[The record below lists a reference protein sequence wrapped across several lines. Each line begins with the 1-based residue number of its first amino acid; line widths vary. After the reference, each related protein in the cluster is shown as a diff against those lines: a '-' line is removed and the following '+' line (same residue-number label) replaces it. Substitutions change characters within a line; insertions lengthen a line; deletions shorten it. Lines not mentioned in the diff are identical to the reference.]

1 MIATVTFFSTAVAV
15 VKFNGTSPSISSPSS
30 PTTPSASVDIPT
42 LLLLQLPLLVYRY
55 VIPNSVPKR
64 WYKPISSFFIA
75 LHFSFG
81 LALAGML
88 QPSKIQ
94 NFLVLPFSP
103 SFDPSLAFVAIGG
116 LVPNIISWSQWIRD
130 SDKPVY
136 GAKFDLPSKGDVDWQ
151 LIVGSVLFG
160 VGWGWL
166 GICPGPGLVVLPS
179 VFIDQLSGIGSW
191 VLGLSVGGLLV
202 PN

>member
-1 MIATVTFFSTAVAV
+1 
-15 VKFNGTSPSISSPSS
+15 
-30 PTTPSASVDIPT
+30 
-42 LLLLQLPLLVYRY
+42 
-55 VIPNSVPKR
+55 
-64 WYKPISSFFIA
+64 
-75 LHFSFG
+75 
-81 LALAGML
+81 ML

-103 SFDPSLAFVAIGG
+103 SFDPSLAFVAAGG

-130 SDKPVY
+130 SPKPVY
-136 GAKFDLPSKGDVDWQ
+136 GDKFDLPSKKDVDWQ

-179 VFIDQLSGIGSW
+179 VFIDQLSGIVSW